1 MLQVVYIATEAP
13 ATKPKRLTAQQK
25 LHMQAI
31 AELPGDY
38 AADRRSAQRRFAQAI
53 AELEKQERQYGIIN

>member
-1 MLQVVYIATEAP
+1 MLQVVYIASEAQ

-31 AELPGDY
+31 AELVV
-38 AADRRSAQRRFAQAI
+38 DRAKDRIAAQRKFA
-53 AELEKQERQYGIIN
+53 AELLQLETLERQYGIIN